1 MNRLQ
6 GFLKQLATLF
16 GLGRVPKGPGT
27 VGTLAT
33 IPLFMLLTWA
43 GPFVY
48 MIVTLLLVPVAIL
61 SAQAYENSVEGHDH
75 KEIIIDE
82 VVGFLVAMTWLPMTW
97 NAILIGFLLFR
108 ALDILKP
115 FPIGYLDKKV
125 PGGFGV
131 VADDLVAG
139 IIASVILQILYQ
151 HTYLLGSQVM
161 VFTS

>member
-1 MNRLQ
+1 MVQ
-6 GFLKQLATLF
+6 TFLKNLATLF
-16 GLGRVPKGPGT
+16 GLGKISKAPGT
-27 VGTLAT
+27 IGTLAT
-33 IPLFMLLTWA
+33 IPLVYLLSLL
-43 GPFVY
+43 GPFAY
-48 MIVTLLLVPVAIL
+48 MAVTLVLVLVSIA

-125 PGGFGV
+125 EGGLGV
-131 VADDLVAG
+131 VVDDLVAG
-139 IIASVILQILYQ
+139 IIASVALQFLYQ
-151 HTYLLGSQVM
+151 YTHLLGSQVM
-161 VFTS
+161 VFSS